1 VSWMLLHDRPQS
13 MPRMYLYYIMTAG
26 GDTQGGADA
35 SGNTSGTGGDG

>member
-1 VSWMLLHDRPQS
+1 LHDYPQS
-13 MPRMYLYYIMTAG
+13 MPRMYLHYNMTAG